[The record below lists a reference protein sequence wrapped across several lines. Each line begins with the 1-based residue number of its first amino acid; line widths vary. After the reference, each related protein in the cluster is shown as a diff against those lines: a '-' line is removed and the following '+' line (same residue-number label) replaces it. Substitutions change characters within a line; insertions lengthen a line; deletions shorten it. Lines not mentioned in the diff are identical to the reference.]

1 MKIYINNKYQNIKK
15 TIINNLQLIEPTLS
29 DTQAN
34 NLCLQILTNK
44 RFQLLSFFKENNS
57 NFIGFNRLLNPIT
70 TKPDPLIQPILN
82 IYLSMLSLLN
92 DINNNKQITDVT
104 SINSSVIPLLFNELL
119 LLKDKTITDINLD

>member
-1 MKIYINNKYQNIKK
+1 LKIYINNKYQNIKK